1 MAVALLTAGM
11 MTTACSNDDVAI
23 ENPTEQTSKGDMLFT
38 ATIAPKDGTTR
49 SVSEGGVTT
58 WVVNEQIAV
67 YYQKTDD
74 SYATATANVD
84 AVNEGKATISATL
97 SDAKNGGT
105 VKFVYP
111 ASLVD
116 ATGDDID
123 ETKLKS
129 NQHGTIADI
138 SANFDAATASAIL
151 KTNGTTCGTT
161 ETIAFTNQ
169 VLIGKFT
176 PKLGNTA
183 IDGITSLTISDGST
197 YSYNVTPT
205 SGTFGTEGIYVA
217 MLPVNDKE
225 VIISAQTASQ
235 SYGYGGKKITLT
247 KGKLYNNL
255 AIPML
260 KVHDLSSG
268 SFNANEDAFIYQS
281 DIMDPSNTITISAG
295 HKVILSN
302 VNISTDDNNAI
313 ACSGNADII
322 LSGSSIVKNNSVN
335 KAVIKAGP
343 AATTLTISGAGSI
356 DAQAIYSS
364 PTINAAV
371 IGSDGSDESAADVT
385 CGNITITGGIIWAS
399 FANSSYGAAIGTG
412 LNGICGTINITG
424 GTINAYRNTSDATT
438 YDIGK
443 GNGGTTGTVT
453 IAASVQTSD
462 GKHYTS
468 GDAAH
473 GYNKK

>member
-1 MAVALLTAGM
+1 MMAVALLTAGM

-58 WVVNEQIAV
+58 WVENEQIAV

-176 PKLGNTA
+176 PKFGETA
-183 IDGITSLTISDGST
+183 IDGITSLTISDGT

-217 MLPVNDKE
+217 MLPVDDEE

-235 SYGYGGKKITLT
+235 TYGYGGKKITLT

-260 KVHDLSSG
+260 KVHNLSSG
-268 SFNANEDAFIYQS
+268 SFTANEDAFIYQS
-281 DIMDPSNTITISAG
+281 GIMDPSNTITISAG

-302 VNISTDDNNAI
+302 VNISTGDNNAI

-322 LSGSSIVKNNSVN
+322 LSGSSTVKNNSAN

-343 AATTLTISGAGSI
+343 AATMTISGAGSI
-356 DAQAIYSS
+356 DAQAVYSS
-364 PTINAAV
+364 STINAAV
-371 IGSDGSDESAADVT
+371 IGSDADGT
-385 CGNITITGGIIWAS
+385 CGNITITGGIITAS

-412 LNGICGTINITG
+412 LYGTCGTITIGSGITSVSAKS
-424 GTINAYRNTSDATT
+424 TNSDAKC
-438 YDIGK
+438 IGA
-443 GNGGTTGTVT
+443 GLNGHCGEVHVATGLSDNGTDSNGTRVIT
-453 IAASVQTSD
+453 HQ
-462 GKHYTS
+462 
-468 GDAAH
+468 
-473 GYNKK
+473 

>member
-23 ENPTEQTSKGDMLFT
+23 ENPTEQISKGDMLFT

-58 WVVNEQIAV
+58 WVENEQIAV

-84 AVNEGKATISATL
+84 AVNEGKATISAAL
-97 SDAKNGGT
+97 SNAKDGSQ

-123 ETKLKS
+123 ETKLES

-138 SANFDAATASAIL
+138 SANFDAATATATL
-151 KTNGTTCGTT
+151 QTDGTTCGTT

-176 PKLGNTA
+176 PKFGETA
-183 IDGITSLTISDGST
+183 IDGITSLTISDGT
-197 YSYNVTPT
+197 YFYNVTPT
-205 SGTFGTEGIYVA
+205 LGTFGTEGIYVA
-217 MLPVNDKE
+217 MLPVDDEE
-225 VIISAQTASQ
+225 VIIYAQTASQ
-235 SYGYGGKKITLT
+235 PYGYGGKKITLT

-268 SFNANEDAFIYQS
+268 SFNADEDAFIYQS
-281 DIMDPSNTITISAG
+281 GIMDPSYTITIGAG
-295 HKVILSN
+295 RKVILSN
-302 VNISTDDNNAI
+302 VNISTGDNNAI

-322 LSGSSIVKNNSVN
+322 LSGSSTVKNISAN

-356 DAQAIYSS
+356 DAQAVYSS
-364 PTINAAV
+364 STINAAV
-371 IGSDGSDESAADVT
+371 IGSDADGT

-399 FANSSYGAAIGTG
+399 FKNSSYGAAIGTG
-412 LNGICGTINITG
+412 LNGTCGNINITG
-424 GTINAYRNTSDATT
+424 GIINAYRDTSAAST

-443 GNGGTTGTVT
+443 GNGGTCGTVT

-473 GYNKK
+473 GYNKE

>member
-58 WVVNEQIAV
+58 WVENEQIAV

-116 ATGDDID
+116 ATGDID
-123 ETKLKS
+123 ETKLES

-138 SANFDAATASAIL
+138 SANFDAATATATL
-151 KTNGTTCGTT
+151 QTNGTTCGTT

-169 VLIGKFT
+169 VLIGKFMPT
-176 PKLGNTA
+176 YGGNA
-183 IDGITSLTISDGST
+183 IEGITSLTIRDGWNT
-197 YSYNVTPT
+197 YTVTPT
-205 SGTFGTEGIYVA
+205 SGTFGTDGIYVA

-260 KVHDLSSG
+260 KVHDLRYG
-268 SFNANEDAFIYQS
+268 SFTADEDAFIYQS
-281 DIMDPSNTITISAG
+281 VIATTSNTITISAG
-295 HKVILSN
+295 HKVILSY
-302 VNISTDDNNAI
+302 VDISTGDNNAI
-313 ACSGNADII
+313 ACSGSANII
-322 LSGSSIVKNNSVN
+322 LSGSSTVKNNSVN

-371 IGSDGSDESAADVT
+371 IGSDGSDESDADVT

-399 FANSSYGAAIGTG
+399 FKNSSYGAAIGTG
-412 LNGICGTINITG
+412 RNGTCGTITIGSGITSVSAKS
-424 GTINAYRNTSDATT
+424 TNSDAKC
-438 YDIGK
+438 IGA
-443 GNGGTTGTVT
+443 GLNGHCGEVHVATGLSDNGMDSNGTRVITH
-453 IAASVQTSD
+453 Q
-462 GKHYTS
+462 
-468 GDAAH
+468 
-473 GYNKK
+473 

>member
-23 ENPTEQTSKGDMLFT
+23 ENPTEQISKGDMLFT

-58 WVVNEQIAV
+58 WVENEQIAV

-138 SANFDAATASAIL
+138 SANFDAATATATL
-151 KTNGTTCGTT
+151 QTDGTTCGTT

-169 VLIGKFT
+169 VLIGKFMPT
-176 PKLGNTA
+176 YGGNA

-217 MLPVNDKE
+217 MLPVDDEE

-235 SYGYGGKKITLT
+235 PYGYGGKKITLT

-260 KVHDLSSG
+260 KVHDLRYG
-268 SFNANEDAFIYQS
+268 SFTADEDAFIYQS
-281 DIMDPSNTITISAG
+281 GIMDPSYTITIGAG
-295 HKVILSN
+295 RKVILSN
-302 VNISTDDNNAI
+302 VNISTGDNNAI
-313 ACSGNADII
+313 ACSGNANIV
-322 LSGSSIVKNNSVN
+322 LSGSSIVKNSSVN

-356 DAQAIYSS
+356 DAQAVYSS

-371 IGSDGSDESAADVT
+371 IGSDAGGT

-412 LNGICGTINITG
+412 RNGTCGTINITG

-473 GYNKK
+473 GYNKE

>member
-58 WVVNEQIAV
+58 WVENEQIAV

-84 AVNEGKATISATL
+84 AVNEGKATISAAL
-97 SDAKNGGT
+97 SNAKDGSL

-111 ASLVD
+111 ASL
-116 ATGDDID
+116 ANAIGGINA
-123 ETKLKS
+123 TKLQS

-138 SANFDAATASAIL
+138 SANFDAATATATL
-151 KTNGTTCGTT
+151 QTDGTTCGTT

-176 PKLGNTA
+176 PTYGGNA
-183 IDGITSLTISDGST
+183 IEGITSLTISDDWNT
-197 YSYNVTPT
+197 YTVTPT
-205 SGTFGTEGIYVA
+205 SGTFGTDGIYVA
-217 MLPVNDKE
+217 MLPVNDEE

-235 SYGYGGKKITLT
+235 RYGYGGKKITLT
-247 KGKLYNNL
+247 KGMLYNNL

-268 SFNANEDAFIYQS
+268 SFTADEDAFIYQS
-281 DIMDPSNTITISAG
+281 GIVATSNTITISAG

-302 VNISTDDNNAI
+302 VDISTGDNNNAI
-313 ACSGNADII
+313 ACSGSANIV

-343 AATTLTISGAGSI
+343 DATTLTISGAGSI
-356 DAQAIYSS
+356 DAQANYSS

-371 IGSDGSDESAADVT
+371 IGSDADVT

-412 LNGICGTINITG
+412 RNGTCGTITIGSGITSVSAKS
-424 GTINAYRNTSDATT
+424 TNSDAKC
-438 YDIGK
+438 IGA
-443 GNGGTTGTVT
+443 GLNGHCGEVRVATGLSDNGTDSNGTRVIT
-453 IAASVQTSD
+453 HQ
-462 GKHYTS
+462 
-468 GDAAH
+468 
-473 GYNKK
+473 

>member
-58 WVVNEQIAV
+58 WVENEQIAV

-97 SDAKNGGT
+97 SNAKNDGT

-111 ASLVD
+111 ASL
-116 ATGDDID
+116 ANAIGGINA
-123 ETKLKS
+123 TKLRS

-138 SANFDAATASAIL
+138 SANFDAATATATL
-151 KTNGTTCGTT
+151 QTDGTTCGTT

-176 PKLGNTA
+176 PKFGETA
-183 IDGITSLTISDGST
+183 IDGITSLTISDGT

-217 MLPVNDKE
+217 MLPVDDEE

-235 SYGYGGKKITLT
+235 RYGYGGKKITLT

-268 SFNANEDAFIYQS
+268 SFTADEDAFIYQS
-281 DIMDPSNTITISAG
+281 VIATTSNTITISAG
-295 HKVILSN
+295 RKVILSN
-302 VNISTDDNNAI
+302 VDISTGDNNNAI

-322 LSGSSIVKNNSVN
+322 LSGSSTVKNNSVN

-371 IGSDGSDESAADVT
+371 IGSDADVT

-412 LNGICGTINITG
+412 RNGTCGTINITG

>member
-97 SDAKNGGT
+97 SNAKDGSL

-123 ETKLKS
+123 KTKLKS

-138 SANFDAATASAIL
+138 SANFDAATATATL
-151 KTNGTTCGTT
+151 QTDGTTCGTT

-169 VLIGKFT
+169 VLIGKFMPT
-176 PKLGNTA
+176 YGGNA
-183 IDGITSLTISDGST
+183 IDGITSLTIRDGWNT
-197 YSYNVTPT
+197 YTVTPT
-205 SGTFGTEGIYVA
+205 SGTFGTDGIYVA
-217 MLPVNDKE
+217 MLPVDDKE

-235 SYGYGGKKITLT
+235 PYGYGGKKITLT

-260 KVHDLSSG
+260 KVHDLRYG
-268 SFNANEDAFIYQS
+268 SFTADEDAFIYQS
-281 DIMDPSNTITISAG
+281 SIMDPSYTITIGAG
-295 HKVILSN
+295 RKVILSN
-302 VNISTDDNNAI
+302 VNISTGDNNAI

-322 LSGSSIVKNNSVN
+322 LSGSSTVKNNSAN

-343 AATTLTISGAGSI
+343 AATMTISGAGSI
-356 DAQAIYSS
+356 DAQAVYSS
-364 PTINAAV
+364 STINAAV
-371 IGSDGSDESAADVT
+371 IGSDADGT
-385 CGNITITGGIIWAS
+385 CGNITITGGIITAS
-399 FANSSYGAAIGTG
+399 FAKSSHGAAIGTG
-412 LNGICGTINITG
+412 CNGTCGTINITG

>member
-58 WVVNEQIAV
+58 WVENEQIAV

-84 AVNEGKATISATL
+84 AVNEGKATISAAL
-97 SDAKNGGT
+97 SNAKNGGT

-111 ASLVD
+111 ASL
-116 ATGDDID
+116 ANAIGGINA
-123 ETKLKS
+123 TKLQS

-138 SANFDAATASAIL
+138 SANFDAATATATL
-151 KTNGTTCGTT
+151 QTDGTTCGTT

-183 IDGITSLTISDGST
+183 IDGITSLTISDGT

-217 MLPVNDKE
+217 MLPVDDEE

-235 SYGYGGKKITLT
+235 PYGYGGKKITLT

-260 KVHDLSSG
+260 KVHDLRYG
-268 SFNANEDAFIYQS
+268 SFTADEDAFIYQS
-281 DIMDPSNTITISAG
+281 SIMDPSYTITIGAG
-295 HKVILSN
+295 RKVILSN
-302 VNISTDDNNAI
+302 VNISTGDNNAI

-343 AATTLTISGAGSI
+343 VATTLTISGAGSI
-356 DAQAIYSS
+356 DAQAVYSS

-371 IGSDGSDESAADVT
+371 IGSDGSDESDADVT

-412 LNGICGTINITG
+412 RNGTCGTINITG

>member
-58 WVVNEQIAV
+58 WVENEQIAV

-84 AVNEGKATISATL
+84 AVNEGKATISTTL

-138 SANFDAATASAIL
+138 SANFDAATATATL
-151 KTNGTTCGTT
+151 QTDGTTCGTT

-169 VLIGKFT
+169 VLIGKFMPT
-176 PKLGNTA
+176 YGGNA
-183 IDGITSLTISDGST
+183 IEGITSLTISDGWNT
-197 YSYNVTPT
+197 YTVTPT
-205 SGTFGTEGIYVA
+205 SGTFGTDGIYVA
-217 MLPVNDKE
+217 MLPVNDEE

-235 SYGYGGKKITLT
+235 PYGYGGKKITLT
-247 KGKLYNNL
+247 KGMLYNNL

-268 SFNANEDAFIYQS
+268 SFTADEDAFIYQS
-281 DIMDPSNTITISAG
+281 GIMDPSNTITISAG

-302 VNISTDDNNAI
+302 VNISTGDNNAI

-322 LSGSSIVKNNSVN
+322 LSGSSTVKNSSVN

-343 AATTLTISGAGSI
+343 AATMTISGAGSI
-356 DAQAIYSS
+356 DAQAVYSS
-364 PTINAAV
+364 STINAAV
-371 IGSDGSDESAADVT
+371 IGSDADGT
-385 CGNITITGGIIWAS
+385 CGNITITGGIITAS

-412 LNGICGTINITG
+412 LYGTCGTITIGSGITSVSAKS
-424 GTINAYRNTSDATT
+424 TNSDAKC
-438 YDIGK
+438 IGA
-443 GNGGTTGTVT
+443 GLNGHCGEVHVATGLSDNGTDSNGTRVIT
-453 IAASVQTSD
+453 HQ
-462 GKHYTS
+462 
-468 GDAAH
+468 
-473 GYNKK
+473 

>member
-58 WVVNEQIAV
+58 WVENEQIAV

-97 SDAKNGGT
+97 SNAKDGSL

-123 ETKLKS
+123 ETKLES

-138 SANFDAATASAIL
+138 SANFDAATATATL
-151 KTNGTTCGTT
+151 QTDGTTCGTT

-176 PKLGNTA
+176 PTYGGNA
-183 IDGITSLTISDGST
+183 IEGITSLTISDGWNT
-197 YSYNVTPT
+197 YTVTPT
-205 SGTFGTEGIYVA
+205 SGTFGTDGIYVA
-217 MLPVNDKE
+217 MLPVNDEE

-235 SYGYGGKKITLT
+235 PYGYGGKKITLT

-268 SFNANEDAFIYQS
+268 SFNADEDAFIYQS
-281 DIMDPSNTITISAG
+281 GIMDPSNTITISAG
-295 HKVILSN
+295 RKVILSN

-313 ACSGNADII
+313 ACSGNANIV
-322 LSGSSIVKNNSVN
+322 LSGSSTVKNSSAN

-356 DAQAIYSS
+356 DAQANYSS
-364 PTINAAV
+364 STINAAV
-371 IGSDGSDESAADVT
+371 IGSDADVT

-412 LNGICGTINITG
+412 LYGTCGTINITG
-424 GTINAYRNTSDATT
+424 GTINAYRDTSAATT

-468 GDAAH
+468 GDAAN
-473 GYNKK
+473 GYNKE

>member
-84 AVNEGKATISATL
+84 AVNEGKATISAAL
-97 SDAKNGGT
+97 SNAKDGSL

-111 ASLVD
+111 ASL
-116 ATGDDID
+116 ANAIGGINA
-123 ETKLKS
+123 TKLQS

-138 SANFDAATASAIL
+138 SANFDAATATATL
-151 KTNGTTCGTT
+151 QTDGTTCGTT

-183 IDGITSLTISDGST
+183 IDGITSLTISDGT

-205 SGTFGTEGIYVA
+205 SGTFGTDGIYVA
-217 MLPVNDKE
+217 MLPVDDEE

-235 SYGYGGKKITLT
+235 PYGYGGKKITLT

-260 KVHDLSSG
+260 KVHNLSSG

-281 DIMDPSNTITISAG
+281 SIMDPSNTITISAG

-302 VNISTDDNNAI
+302 VNISTGDNNAI

-322 LSGSSIVKNNSVN
+322 LSGSSTVKNSSVN

-343 AATTLTISGAGSI
+343 AATTLTTTLTISGAGSI

-364 PTINAAV
+364 LTINAAV
-371 IGSDGSDESAADVT
+371 IGSDAGGT

-412 LNGICGTINITG
+412 RNGTCGTINITG

>member
-138 SANFDAATASAIL
+138 SANFDAATATATL
-151 KTNGTTCGTT
+151 QTDGTTCGTT

-176 PKLGNTA
+176 PKFGETA
-183 IDGITSLTISDGST
+183 IDGITSLTISDGT

-217 MLPVNDKE
+217 MLPVDDEE

-235 SYGYGGKKITLT
+235 PYGYGGKKITLT

-260 KVHDLSSG
+260 KVHNLSSG
-268 SFNANEDAFIYQS
+268 SFNANEDAFIYQRG
-281 DIMDPSNTITISAG
+281 IMDPSNTITISAG

-356 DAQAIYSS
+356 DAQANYSS
-364 PTINAAV
+364 STINAAV
-371 IGSDGSDESAADVT
+371 IGSDAGGT

-412 LNGICGTINITG
+412 LNGICGTITIGSGITSVSAKS
-424 GTINAYRNTSDATT
+424 TNSDAKC
-438 YDIGK
+438 IGA
-443 GNGGTTGTVT
+443 GLNGHCGEVHVATGLSDNGTDSNGTRVIT
-453 IAASVQTSD
+453 HQ
-462 GKHYTS
+462 
-468 GDAAH
+468 
-473 GYNKK
+473 

>member
-1 MAVALLTAGM
+1 MMAVALLTAGM

-58 WVVNEQIAV
+58 WVENEQIAV

-84 AVNEGKATISATL
+84 AVNEGKATISAAL
-97 SDAKNGGT
+97 SNAKDGSL

-111 ASLVD
+111 ASL
-116 ATGDDID
+116 ANAIGGINA
-123 ETKLKS
+123 TKLQS

-138 SANFDAATASAIL
+138 SANFDAATATATL
-151 KTNGTTCGTT
+151 QTDGTTCGTT

-176 PKLGNTA
+176 PTYGGNA
-183 IDGITSLTISDGST
+183 IEGITSLTISDDWNT
-197 YSYNVTPT
+197 YTVTPT
-205 SGTFGTEGIYVA
+205 SGTFGTDGIYVA
-217 MLPVNDKE
+217 MLPVNDEE

-235 SYGYGGKKITLT
+235 RYGYGGKKITLT
-247 KGKLYNNL
+247 KGMLYNNL

-268 SFNANEDAFIYQS
+268 SFTADEDAFIYQS
-281 DIMDPSNTITISAG
+281 GIVATSNTITISAG

-302 VNISTDDNNAI
+302 VDISTGDNNNAI
-313 ACSGNADII
+313 ACSGSANIV

-343 AATTLTISGAGSI
+343 DATTLTISGAGSI
-356 DAQAIYSS
+356 DAQANYSS

-371 IGSDGSDESAADVT
+371 IGSDADVT

-412 LNGICGTINITG
+412 RNGTCGTITIGSGITSVSAKS
-424 GTINAYRNTSDATT
+424 TNSDAKC
-438 YDIGK
+438 IGA
-443 GNGGTTGTVT
+443 GLNGHCGEVRVATGLSDNGTDSNGTRVIT
-453 IAASVQTSD
+453 HQ
-462 GKHYTS
+462 
-468 GDAAH
+468 
-473 GYNKK
+473 

>member
-58 WVVNEQIAV
+58 WVENEQIAV
-67 YYQKTDD
+67 YYQMTDD
-74 SYATATANVD
+74 SYGTAIANVD
-84 AVNEGKATISATL
+84 AVNEGKATISAAL
-97 SDAKNGGT
+97 SNAKDGSL

-123 ETKLKS
+123 ETKLES

-138 SANFDAATASAIL
+138 SANFDAATATATL
-151 KTNGTTCGTT
+151 QTDGTTCGTT

-176 PKLGNTA
+176 PTYGGNA
-183 IDGITSLTISDGST
+183 IEGITSLTISDGRNT
-197 YSYNVTPT
+197 YTVTPT
-205 SGTFGTEGIYVA
+205 SGTFGTDGIYVA
-217 MLPVNDKE
+217 MLPVDDEE
-225 VIISAQTASQ
+225 VIISAQTALQ
-235 SYGYGGKKITLT
+235 PYGYGGKKITLT

-268 SFNANEDAFIYQS
+268 SFTADEDAFIYQS
-281 DIMDPSNTITISAG
+281 GIVATSNTITIGAG

-302 VNISTDDNNAI
+302 VNISTGDNNAI

-322 LSGSSIVKNNSVN
+322 LSGSSTVKNSSAD

-356 DAQAIYSS
+356 DAQANYSS
-364 PTINAAV
+364 STINAAV
-371 IGSDGSDESAADVT
+371 IGSDADVT

-399 FANSSYGAAIGTG
+399 FAKSSYGAAIGTG
-412 LNGICGTINITG
+412 LNGTCGTITIGSGITSVSAKS
-424 GTINAYRNTSDATT
+424 TNSDAKC
-438 YDIGK
+438 IGA
-443 GNGGTTGTVT
+443 GLNGHCGEVHVATGLSDNGTDSNGTRVIT
-453 IAASVQTSD
+453 HQ
-462 GKHYTS
+462 
-468 GDAAH
+468 
-473 GYNKK
+473 

>member
-116 ATGDDID
+116 ATGDID
-123 ETKLKS
+123 ETKLKI

-138 SANFDAATASAIL
+138 SANFDAATATAIL

-217 MLPVNDKE
+217 MLPVDDEE

-235 SYGYGGKKITLT
+235 RYGYGGKKITLT
-247 KGKLYNNL
+247 KGMLYNNL

-268 SFNANEDAFIYQS
+268 SFNADEDAFIYQS
-281 DIMDPSNTITISAG
+281 VIATTSNTITIGAG
-295 HKVILSN
+295 RKVILSN
-302 VNISTDDNNAI
+302 VDISTDDNNAI

-322 LSGSSIVKNNSVN
+322 LSGSSTVKNSSVI

-343 AATTLTISGAGSI
+343 AKKTLTISGAGSI
-356 DAQAIYSS
+356 DAQAVYSS

-371 IGSDGSDESAADVT
+371 IGSDAGGT

-412 LNGICGTINITG
+412 LNGICGTITIGSGIIRVSATSADSDAKCIGAGLG
-424 GTINAYRNTSDATT
+424 GTC
-438 YDIGK
+438 
-443 GNGGTTGTVT
+443 GTVT
-453 IAASVQTSD
+453 VATGLSD
-462 GKHYTS
+462 NGTDSNGTRVITHQ
-468 GDAAH
+468 
-473 GYNKK
+473 

>member
-116 ATGDDID
+116 ATGDDIN

-138 SANFDAATASAIL
+138 SANFDAATATAIL

-217 MLPVNDKE
+217 MLPVDDEE

-235 SYGYGGKKITLT
+235 RYGYGGKKITLT
-247 KGKLYNNL
+247 KGMLYNNL

-268 SFNANEDAFIYQS
+268 SFTADEDAFIYQS
-281 DIMDPSNTITISAG
+281 VIATTSYTITISAG
-295 HKVILSN
+295 RKVILSN
-302 VNISTDDNNAI
+302 VDISTGANNAI
-313 ACSGNADII
+313 ACSGSANIV
-322 LSGSSIVKNNSVN
+322 LSGSSIVKNSSVN

-343 AATTLTISGAGSI
+343 ALTTLTISGAGSI
-356 DAQAIYSS
+356 DAQANYSS
-364 PTINAAV
+364 STINAAV
-371 IGSDGSDESAADVT
+371 IGSDGSDESDAGGT

-399 FANSSYGAAIGTG
+399 FKNSSYGAAIGTG
-412 LNGICGTINITG
+412 RNGTCGTITIGSGITSVSAKS
-424 GTINAYRNTSDATT
+424 TNSDAKC
-438 YDIGK
+438 IGA
-443 GNGGTTGTVT
+443 GLNGHCGEVHVATGLSDNGTDSNGTRVIT
-453 IAASVQTSD
+453 HQ
-462 GKHYTS
+462 
-468 GDAAH
+468 
-473 GYNKK
+473 

>member
-58 WVVNEQIAV
+58 WVENEQIAV

-84 AVNEGKATISATL
+84 AVNEGKATISAAL
-97 SDAKNGGT
+97 SNAKDGSL

-123 ETKLKS
+123 EKKLES

-138 SANFDAATASAIL
+138 SANFDAATATATL
-151 KTNGTTCGTT
+151 QTDGTTCGTT

-183 IDGITSLTISDGST
+183 IDGITSLTISDGT

-205 SGTFGTEGIYVA
+205 SGTFGTDGIYVA
-217 MLPVNDKE
+217 MLPVDDEE

-235 SYGYGGKKITLT
+235 RYGYGGKKITLT

-260 KVHDLSSG
+260 KVHDLRYG
-268 SFNANEDAFIYQS
+268 SFTADEDAFIYQS
-281 DIMDPSNTITISAG
+281 GIVDPSYTITIGAG
-295 HKVILSN
+295 RKVILSN

-322 LSGSSIVKNNSVN
+322 LSGSSTVKNNSVN

-343 AATTLTISGAGSI
+343 AATTLTTTLTISGAGSI

-371 IGSDGSDESAADVT
+371 IGSDAGGT

-424 GTINAYRNTSDATT
+424 GTINAYRNTSDAST

>member
-58 WVVNEQIAV
+58 WVENEQIAV

-123 ETKLKS
+123 ETKLES

-138 SANFDAATASAIL
+138 SANFDAATATATL
-151 KTNGTTCGTT
+151 QTDGTTCGTT

-183 IDGITSLTISDGST
+183 IDGITSLTISDGT

-205 SGTFGTEGIYVA
+205 SGTFGTDGIYVA
-217 MLPVNDKE
+217 MLPVDDEE

-235 SYGYGGKKITLT
+235 PYGYGGKKITLT

-260 KVHDLSSG
+260 KVHDLRYG
-268 SFNANEDAFIYQS
+268 SFTADEDAFIYQS
-281 DIMDPSNTITISAG
+281 VIAATSNTITIGAG

-302 VNISTDDNNAI
+302 VDISTGANNAI

-322 LSGSSIVKNNSVN
+322 LSGSSTVKNNSVN

-356 DAQAIYSS
+356 DAQAVYSS

-371 IGSDGSDESAADVT
+371 IGSDADVT

-399 FANSSYGAAIGTG
+399 FKNSSYGAAIGTG
-412 LNGICGTINITG
+412 RNGTCGTITIGSGITSVSAKS
-424 GTINAYRNTSDATT
+424 TNSDAKC
-438 YDIGK
+438 IGA
-443 GNGGTTGTVT
+443 GLNGHCGEVHVATGLSDNGTDSNGTRVIT
-453 IAASVQTSD
+453 HQ
-462 GKHYTS
+462 
-468 GDAAH
+468 
-473 GYNKK
+473 